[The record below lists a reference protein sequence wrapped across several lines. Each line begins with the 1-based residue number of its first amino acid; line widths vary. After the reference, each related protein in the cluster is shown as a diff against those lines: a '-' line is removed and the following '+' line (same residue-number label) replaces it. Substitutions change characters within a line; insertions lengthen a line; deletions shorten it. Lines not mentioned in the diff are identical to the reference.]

1 MPPTL
6 TTAIAPTFTLS
17 TAETFTLTF
26 SSGTSPVTVTMAA
39 GDYRM
44 VLGCAPGT
52 AGTKDYLRALS
63 TAIQAALTA
72 RGAGETCAV
81 GFDSSTLLATI
92 AVTGSAWTAAAE
104 TAGSPL
110 RRAGFNAS
118 VTPVGNNADGV
129 RAVLHIACF
138 IERVHIGW
146 QPVSVVSGA
155 QTLGGVPYGITS
167 GVRRD
172 VDQMRLGFVPST
184 PTYRTNLGL
193 SQTALYPADAYEF
206 SLGVVAAREW
216 SVLDVVTSALGQPV
230 AFARG
235 TWQTL
240 ASSTA
245 AEAHLNY
252 YDLGAIAIDSIMR
265 PSLERTRDGWDAY
278 YSITLDVT
286 RSSTETRA

>member
-44 VLGCAPGT
+44 VLGGT
-52 AGTKDYLRALS
+52 TGTKDYLRALQV
-63 TAIQAALTA
+63 AIQAALTA
-72 RGAGETCAV
+72 RAAGETCAV
-81 GFDSSTLLATI
+81 GFDSTTLLATI
-92 AVTGSAWTAAAE
+92 AITGNAWTAAAE

-110 RRAGFNAS
+110 RRAGFDATI
-118 VTPVGNNADGV
+118 TPVGNNATGV
-129 RAVLHIACF
+129 RAVLHLACF
-138 IERVHIGW
+138 IERVHVGW

-184 PTYRTNLGL
+184 PTYRTSLGL
-193 SQTALYPADAYEF
+193 TQTALYPADAYAF

-235 TWQTL
+235 TWQTVSTSL
-240 ASSTA
+240 ADR
-245 AEAHLNY
+245 
-252 YDLGAIAIDSIMR
+252 YDVGSIAIDSIMQ
-265 PSLERTRDGWDAY
+265 PSIERTRAGWDAY
-278 YSITLDVT
+278 YGITLDVI
-286 RSSTETRA
+286 RSSTTTRA

>member
-17 TAETFTLTF
+17 TAETFTMTF
-26 SSGTSPVTVTMAA
+26 SSGTSPITVTMAA

-44 VLGCAPGT
+44 VLGGT
-52 AGTKDYLRALS
+52 SGTKDYLRALQ
-63 TAIQAALTA
+63 TAIQTALTA

-81 GFDSSTLLATI
+81 GFDTNTLLVTI

-104 TAGSPL
+104 SAGSPL
-110 RRAGFNAS
+110 RRVGFNAKAP
-118 VTPVGNNADGV
+118 PVGNNADGV
-129 RAVLHIACF
+129 RAVLHLACF
-138 IERVHIGW
+138 VERVHVGW

-184 PTYRTNLGL
+184 PTYRTDLGL
-193 SQTALYPADAYEF
+193 SQTALYPADAYAF

-216 SVLDVVTSALGQPV
+216 SVLDVLTSALGQPV

-235 TWQTL
+235 TWQTI
-240 ASSTA
+240 ASSTTDS
-245 AEAHLNY
+245 
-252 YDLGAIAIDSIMR
+252 YDVGSIDAKSIMQ
-265 PSLERTRDGWDAY
+265 PGIERTRDGWDAY
-278 YSITLDVT
+278 YGITLDVI
-286 RSSTETRA
+286 RSGVATRA

>member
-17 TAETFTLTF
+17 TAETFTMTF
-26 SSGTSPVTVTMAA
+26 SSGTSPITVKMAA

-44 VLGCAPGT
+44 VLGGT
-52 AGTKDYLRALS
+52 SGTKDYLRALQ
-63 TAIQAALTA
+63 TAIQTALTA

-81 GFDSSTLLATI
+81 GFDTNTLLVTI
-92 AVTGSAWTAAAE
+92 AVTGSAWTETAE

-110 RRAGFNAS
+110 RRVGFNAS
-118 VTPVGNNADGV
+118 VKPSGNNADGV
-129 RAVLHIACF
+129 RAVLHLACF
-138 IERVHIGW
+138 VERVHVGW

-184 PTYRTNLGL
+184 PTYRTDLGL
-193 SQTALYPADAYEF
+193 SQTALYPADAYAF

-216 SVLDVVTSALGQPV
+216 SVLDVLTSALGQPV

-235 TWQTL
+235 TWQTI
-240 ASSTA
+240 ASSTTDS
-245 AEAHLNY
+245 
-252 YDLGAIAIDSIMR
+252 YDVGSIDAKSIMQ
-265 PSLERTRDGWDAY
+265 PGIERTRDGWDAY
-278 YSITLDVT
+278 YGITLDVI
-286 RSSTETRA
+286 RSGVATRA

>member
-26 SSGTSPVTVTMAA
+26 SSGTSPVTVTVAA

-44 VLGCAPGT
+44 VLGGT
-52 AGTKDYLRALS
+52 SGVLDYLRALS
-63 TAIQAALTA
+63 TAIQTALTA
-72 RGAGETCAV
+72 RSAGETCAV
-81 GFDSSTLLATI
+81 GFDPSTLLATI
-92 AVTGSAWTAAAE
+92 AITGSAWTAAAE

-118 VTPVGNNADGV
+118 VTPVGNNAAGV
-129 RAVLHIACF
+129 RAVLHLACF

-184 PTYRTNLGL
+184 PTYRTDLGL
-193 SQTALYPADAYEF
+193 SQTALYPADAYAF

-216 SVLDVVTSALGQPV
+216 SVLDVLTSALGQPV

-235 TWQTL
+235 TWQTI
-240 ASSTA
+240 ASSTTD
-245 AEAHLNY
+245 Y
-252 YDLGAIAIDSIMR
+252 YDVGSITIDSIMQ

-278 YSITLDVT
+278 YSITLDVV
-286 RSSTETRA
+286 RSGVATRA

>member
-44 VLGCAPGT
+44 VLGGT
-52 AGTKDYLRALS
+52 SGTKDYLRALS

-72 RGAGETCAV
+72 RGASETCAV

-92 AVTGSAWTAAAE
+92 AITGSAWTAAAE
-104 TAGSPL
+104 TAGAPL

-129 RAVLHIACF
+129 RAVLHLACF

-184 PTYRTNLGL
+184 PAYRTNLGL
-193 SQTALYPADAYEF
+193 SQTALYPADQYAF

-216 SVLDVVTSALGQPV
+216 SVLDVLTSALGQPV

-240 ASSTA
+240 ASSTTD
-245 AEAHLNY
+245 Y
-252 YDLGAIAIDSIMR
+252 YDLGAITIDSIMQ

>member
-17 TAETFTLTF
+17 TAETFTMTF
-26 SSGTSPVTVTMAA
+26 SSGTSPITVTMAA

-44 VLGCAPGT
+44 VLGGT
-52 AGTKDYLRALS
+52 SGTKDYLRALQ
-63 TAIQAALTA
+63 TAIQTALTA

-81 GFDSSTLLATI
+81 GFDTNTLLVTI

-110 RRAGFNAS
+110 RRVGFNAS

-129 RAVLHIACF
+129 RAVLHLACF
-138 IERVHIGW
+138 VERVHVGW

-184 PTYRTNLGL
+184 PTYRTDLGL
-193 SQTALYPADAYEF
+193 SQTALYPADAYAF

-216 SVLDVVTSALGQPV
+216 SVLDVLTSALGQPV

-235 TWQTL
+235 TWQTI
-240 ASSTA
+240 ASSTTDS
-245 AEAHLNY
+245 
-252 YDLGAIAIDSIMR
+252 YDVGSIDAKSIMQ
-265 PSLERTRDGWDAY
+265 PGIERTRDGWDAY
-278 YSITLDVT
+278 YGITLDVI
-286 RSSTETRA
+286 RSGVATRA